1 MSLFNFQKKNK
12 TVLDE
17 NLSEQVQQVRELHK
31 MALRQRLAKYHLTS
45 EEIDKL
51 FLIFTKAE
59 EKIEKIQINMDY
71 KKAKQI
77 DLIEMQEKILTVQ
90 NKMKEEFEENL
101 KKIIKNKYEFA
112 KKIVQEIREN
122 KQTT

>member
-77 DLIEMQEKILTVQ
+77 DLIEMQDKILTVQ

-122 KQTT
+122 KQPT

>member
-77 DLIEMQEKILTVQ
+77 DLIEMQDKILTVQ